1 MLQPGRW
8 FFDSPFLQT
17 GVDVMYLQPI
27 TRAYSNHKYDT
38 SDYNEMDAAWF
49 EKPKR
54 MGAMKKPWLVRVY
67 LGATQLYGEYNKP
80 L

>member
-1 MLQPGRW
+1 MRTL
-8 FFDSPFLQT
+8 FFWCLNLAGDSLIRPFLQT

-49 EKPKR
+49 EKRKTH
-54 MGAMKKPWLVRVY
+54 GSNVKYSV
-67 LGATQLYGEYNKP
+67 G
-80 L
+80 